1 MNATA
6 AEHRSNNFDALRL
19 FAALLVIWSHQF
31 SVMGQPVHLILNGNE
46 PGAVGVVLFF
56 AISGYLVTLSWLADP
71 NFLRFS
77 ARRVLRIW
85 PGLCVAVLAC
95 VVVLGP
101 LLTQVTQ
108 QQYWKSPVTW
118 DYFSNLWLQTRYA
131 LPGVFETNPIA
142 SSMNGPLWTIP
153 LEVTCYVGLAALGVI
168 GATRTR
174 WFGPVMFL
182 VLLGYLQWRYMPH
195 AGKPAPEWSS
205 LLQYSIMF
213 AIGSSLAC
221 LRSFWITRRVIAAI
235 VIVLAMWAL
244 REFGPSVMAGQTPL
258 MTAAALAVIW
268 GTACTPVLHRAGR
281 FGDFSYGMYIYAFPV
296 QQLVVWTFRNQLG
309 FNTAISLTI
318 VGTLILAALS
328 WHLVEKPAL
337 SFKPRRRQTSS
348 SASVLA

>member
-56 AISGYLVTLSWLADP
+56 AISGYLVTLSWLTDP
-71 NFLRFS
+71 NVLRF
-77 ARRVLRIW
+77 ATRRVLRIW
-85 PGLCVAVLAC
+85 PGLLVAVLAC
-95 VVVLGP
+95 VAILGP
-101 LLTQVTQ
+101 LVTQVPQ

-118 DYFSNLWLQTRYA
+118 DYFSNLWLQIRYA

-142 SSMNGPLWTIP
+142 SSVNGPLWTIP
-153 LEVTCYVGLAALGVI
+153 LEVTCYVGLATLGLL
-168 GATRTR
+168 GATKTR
-174 WFGPVMFL
+174 WFGPIAFL
-182 VLLGYLQWRYMPH
+182 LLLGYLQWRYMPH
-195 AGKPAPEWSS
+195 DGKHTPEWSS
-205 LLQYSIMF
+205 LLQYSVMF

-221 LRSFWITRRVIAAI
+221 LRSVWISRRLIAAI
-235 VIVLAMWAL
+235 VIALAMLAL
-244 REFGPSVMAGQTPL
+244 RSYGPSVMAGQTPL

-268 GTACTPVLHRAGR
+268 GTACTPVLHRFGR

-296 QQLVVWTFRNQLG
+296 QQLVVWASGNRLEFS
-309 FNTAISLTI
+309 TALSLTL
-318 VGTLILAALS
+318 VCTLVLAAMS

-337 SFKPRRRQTSS
+337 AFKPRRRATSS
-348 SASVLA
+348 SAPVAA